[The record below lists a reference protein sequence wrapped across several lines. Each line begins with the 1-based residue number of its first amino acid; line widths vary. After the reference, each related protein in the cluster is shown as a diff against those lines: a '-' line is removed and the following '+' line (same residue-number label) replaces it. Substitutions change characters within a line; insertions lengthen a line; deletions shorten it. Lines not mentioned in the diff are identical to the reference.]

1 MGVGH
6 TLEGLRFLQVKIF
19 FPTTLRAFAAT
30 IFFLAIAAPLFA
42 QTEAPRKLTWT
53 QFPFAIVKFNDDAP
67 KSWNL
72 YKSERKGFLILRLW
86 KRYLLLNP
94 SDEEVYDLD
103 PKTLDV
109 SGTSV
114 EWSFADM
121 PKTVLTTPDW
131 KERNIG
137 GLQRVRF
144 RLGKDGHF
152 LELQLPLDVTGRP
165 MY

>member
-1 MGVGH
+1 
-6 TLEGLRFLQVKIF
+6 VKQISSPIF
-19 FPTTLRAFAAT
+19 RVITTVV
-30 IFFLAIAAPLFA
+30 FFLLAIAPLFA
-42 QTEAPRKLTWT
+42 QTEAPRKITWT

-72 YKSERKGFLILRLW
+72 YKSDRKGFLLLRLW
-86 KRYLLLNP
+86 KRYLLLNV

-103 PKTLDV
+103 PKTLMVNGNTVD
-109 SGTSV
+109 
-114 EWSFADM
+114 WSFSDL
-121 PKTVLTTPDW
+121 PKKTLETPDW

-152 LELQLPLDVTGRP
+152 IELQLPYDVNGRP
-165 MY
+165 SY

>member
-1 MGVGH
+1 MGH
-6 TLEGLRFLQVKIF
+6 TLEGLWFLQVKIF
-19 FPTTLRAFAAT
+19 FPQILRASAAT
-30 IFFLAIAAPLFA
+30 IFFLAIAASLFA
-42 QTEAPRKLTWT
+42 QTAAPGKLTWT

-86 KRYLLLNP
+86 KRYLLLNV
-94 SDEEVYDLD
+94 SDEEAYDLD
-103 PKTLDV
+103 PKTLAL
-109 SGTSV
+109 SGNSV
-114 EWSFADM
+114 EWSFADL
-121 PKTVLTTPDW
+121 PKTVLNTPDW